1 MKAVVTGISG
11 QDGYFL
17 SQLLISKGY
26 EVHGVLR
33 RNSSMTQGTV
43 DLLPESIKKQ
53 IVIHYG
59 DITDGHFLATL
70 LESEKPDELY
80 HMAAQSF
87 VGYSFQNALSTY
99 DANIGGTLN
108 VCNAVKDSSPN
119 TRLYFASTSELFGQ
133 PKVTPQNE
141 MTPFMPRSPYAVS
154 KLAGLWTVR
163 TYRDAYKLYMSNG
176 ILFNHESEVRGPE
189 FVTRKISKAVARIN
203 NGSTDPVILGNLEAI
218 KDWGY
223 AKDYV
228 EGMWKM
234 LQTDYPDDFVLGTGE
249 AHTVREFAE
258 EAFFVIGTKIE
269 WKGKGVNEVG
279 IDQNGKT
286 VVKVGKDF
294 FRPLESDNYVADYSK
309 AKEKFGW
316 NPITTFRE
324 LVRLMVKSDIANC
337 NLEPTKL

>member
-1 MKAVVTGISG
+1 MKAIITGISG

-17 SQLLISKGY
+17 SQLLLSKGY
-26 EVHGVLR
+26 EVHGVMR

-53 IVIHYG
+53 ITIQYG

-70 LESEKPDELY
+70 LEREKPDELY
-80 HMAAQSF
+80 HLAAQSF

-99 DANIGGTLN
+99 DVNISGTLN

-119 TRLYFASTSELFGQ
+119 TRMYFAATSELFGQ

-154 KLAGLWTVR
+154 KLAGIWTVR
-163 TYRDAYKLYMSNG
+163 TYRDAYRLYMSNG

-189 FVTRKISKAVARIN
+189 FVTRKISQAVARIN
-203 NGSTDPVILGNLEAI
+203 NSSKDPIILGNLDAV

-223 AKDYV
+223 AMDYV
-228 EGMWKM
+228 DGMWKM

-258 EAFFVIGTKIE
+258 QAFEVIGIKIE
-269 WKGKGVNEVG
+269 WKGTGVNEIG
-279 IDQNGKT
+279 IDQNGRT
-286 VVKVGKDF
+286 VVKVGKTF
-294 FRPLESDNYVADYSK
+294 FRPLESDNYVADYTKS
-309 AKEKFGW
+309 KEKLGW
-316 NPITTFRE
+316 GPKTKFKE
-324 LVRLMVKSDIANC
+324 LVRLMVESDIA
-337 NLEPTKL
+337 KL